1 MVACL
6 RCSFLQ
12 TSVNLD
18 LILASYLT
26 VVAFLETL
34 IIAFAAYDAFAQAVV
49 AVAAAAV
56 VAVVAAATAVGES
69 FEALIAD

>member
-1 MVACL
+1 MVAYW
-6 RCSFLQ
+6 RCSFQQ

-18 LILASYLT
+18 LILASYLK
-26 VVAFLETL
+26 VVAFLGTS
-34 IIAFAAYDAFAQAVV
+34 IVVFAAYDAFAQAVV

-56 VAVVAAATAVGES
+56 VVVVAAATAVVES